1 MTVETKDFCKKHGL
15 TEGQFYGREKYEG
28 YLYLGSLTSIPDTF
42 NPTVG
47 GSLDLRSLTSIPDT
61 FNPTVGGSLYL
72 RSLTSIPDTFN
83 PTVGGYLDL
92 GSLTSIP
99 DTFNP
104 TVGGSLDLR
113 SLTSIPDTFNPTV
126 GGSLYLRSLTSIPDT
141 FNPTVGGYLDL
152 GSLTSIPDTFN
163 PTVGGSLYLGSGLVA
178 NHTPLNNRL
187 LSWQGGKY
195 VAADGIC
202 TEVLSK
208 KGRVFTV
215 KKIGSEKISYLVSD
229 GKTHAHGET
238 VEQARSDYR
247 FKLIA
252 AKLKNDPIKADTII
266 TIPYYRAV
274 TGACEFGVRQW
285 VDSVFS
291 EKEKATILKNGIKAV
306 DLLPLLKKNSA
317 FGLGKFESLLAF

>member
-1 MTVETKDFCKKHGL
+1 MKKQIKDFCEQHGL
-15 TEGQFYGREKYEG
+15 TEAQFYGRESYEG
-28 YLYLGSLTSIPDTF
+28 S
-42 NPTVG
+42 
-47 GSLDLRSLTSIPDT
+47 
-61 FNPTVGGSLYL
+61 
-72 RSLTSIPDTFN
+72 
-83 PTVGGYLDL
+83 LDL

-104 TVGGSLDLR
+104 TVGG
-113 SLTSIPDTFNPTV
+113 
-126 GGSLYLRSLTSIPDT
+126 
-141 FNPTVGGYLDL
+141 YLD
-152 GSLTSIPDTFN
+152 
-163 PTVGGSLYLGSGLVA
+163 LGSGLVA

-215 KKIGSEKISYLVSD
+215 KNIGSEKISYLVSD

-252 AKLKNDPIKADTII
+252 DKLKNDPIKADTVI

-274 TGACEFGVRQW
+274 TGACEFGVKQW
-285 VDSVFS
+285 MDSVFNA
-291 EKEKATILKNGIKAV
+291 KEKAKILKSGIKAS
-306 DLLPLLKKNSA
+306 DLFPILKQHNA
-317 FGLGKFESLLAF
+317 YGFEKFQSLFAEAV